1 MIMEKAHKLILAK
14 MREKPVNNDK
24 LFFQSFIVLW
34 ATKNKNTTKSEF
46 AHFRMLE

>member
-1 MIMEKAHKLILAK
+1 MIMEKAHDLILAK

-24 LFFQSFIVLW
+24 HLR